1 MKPNSHPKTQA
12 GQATPKPA
20 SALLSWLLQRHV
32 WGALLTVLGLLTILS
47 LLSPTD
53 GQLSGAWSLMLRQ
66 MFGVGAY
73 PVALLLLASGIIILL
88 WEVLPIYQPPRWQA
102 IVGLEVAF
110 LSGLGI
116 IHRLWRGAPL
126 DLALA
131 GKGGGMVGWLWW
143 QAFVPVVGEW
153 LSVGIMLVIFGL
165 GVALALG
172 PSRRTLYERTS
183 RVLEVIWSR
192 IAKFVHGQLVIRPVN
207 PPPEQRIQEPEPA
220 FLRPSAPGTVAAA
233 RAPSRPAPQ
242 TTPEAPAKAPKNAI
256 RTVSRTPEPRTKPLA
271 PVAGMPGLDML
282 VADQAEKSDD
292 ADARARAQIIEET
305 LEAFGIPVEVLDW
318 HRGPVVT
325 QFDVEPGY
333 IERQDRD
340 GVMRR
345 FKIRVSKILSLSNDL
360 ALALA
365 ASPIRIEAPV
375 PGRAVV
381 GIEVPNDTK
390 TLVGL
395 RGVLDSNA
403 FRKAR
408 PPLRFAL
415 GRDVSGEPIV
425 ADLAAMP
432 HLLLAGATGSG
443 KSVCLNAIIAS
454 FLFFNSPDQVK
465 LLLVDPK
472 RVELTKYNGIPH
484 LIAPVVMDIE
494 KVIAALRWATREME
508 QRYEEFARTQ
518 SRNISA
524 YNKLAKSK
532 GLPLLPRIV
541 IIIDELADM
550 MLSAPD
556 DVERTICRLAQMA
569 RATGI
574 HLIIATQRP
583 SVDVVTGLIK
593 ANFPARISF
602 AVTSLIDSRVIL
614 DTPGAEKLLG
624 RGDMLF
630 MSPDSPK
637 LQRIQGCFVSDRE
650 LDALVAFWR
659 SITAQSPAEPEAPA
673 PWDDLSNAD
682 ESDDA
687 LLQQAIDLV
696 QQHNQASASFL
707 QRHMRIGYPRAARL
721 MDQLQKVGVVG
732 PPEQG
737 GRSRAVLNGTAD
749 SDSDDLADLNKEDA

>member
-1 MKPNSHPKTQA
+1 MKTKSNPRAKA
-12 GQATPKPA
+12 GHGAADRPLAT
-20 SALLSWLLQRHV
+20 LLAWLLQRHV
-32 WGALLTVLGLLTILS
+32 WGALLTVVGLLTILS
-47 LLSPTD
+47 LLSPSQ
-53 GQLSGAWSLMLRQ
+53 GKLSGDWSLMLRQ

-73 PVALLLLASGIIILL
+73 PMALLLLASGVIILL
-88 WEVLPIYQPPRWQA
+88 WEVLPPFVPRWQT
-102 IVGLEVAF
+102 IVGLEIAF
-110 LSGLGI
+110 LSGLGL
-116 IHRLWRGAPL
+116 IHRLGRGDPY
-126 DLALA
+126 DLAWA
-131 GKGGGMVGWLWW
+131 GKWGGMVGYFWW
-143 QAFVPVVGEW
+143 QALVPVVGRV
-153 LSVGIMLVIFGL
+153 LSVVVILIVFGA
-165 GVALALG
+165 GVALILG
-172 PSRRTLYERTS
+172 SSRRTLNERAGRWLS
-183 RVLEVIWSR
+183 GAWASARELASGLLAVLHPSSPLPE
-192 IAKFVHGQLVIRPVN
+192 ARPL
-207 PPPEQRIQEPEPA
+207 EPEPA
-220 FLRPSAPGTVAAA
+220 FLRPVASPVAQSHPVPQVPQAPV
-233 RAPSRPAPQ
+233 RAPSPGPTRVPARTPESRPAPAAS
-242 TTPEAPAKAPKNAI
+242 TTGLP
-256 RTVSRTPEPRTKPLA
+256 S
-271 PVAGMPGLDML
+271 LDML
-282 VADQAEKSDD
+282 VVDQGEKGDD
-292 ADARARAQIIEET
+292 ADARLRAQIIEET

-333 IERQDRD
+333 VERQDRD

-360 ALALA
+360 SLALA

-375 PGRAVV
+375 PGRPVV
-381 GIEVPNDTK
+381 GIEVPNETK
-390 TLVGL
+390 TVVGL

-415 GRDVSGEPIV
+415 GRDVSGEPVV
-425 ADLAAMP
+425 ADLASMP

-454 FLFFNSPDQVK
+454 FLFFNPPDQVK

-484 LIAPVVMDIE
+484 LIAPVVMDVE
-494 KVIAALRWATREME
+494 KVIAALRWVLREME
-508 QRYEEFARTQ
+508 RRYEEFAQ
-518 SRNISA
+518 QGARNLSA

-532 GLPLLPRIV
+532 GWESLPRIV
-541 IIIDELADM
+541 VIIDELADM
-550 MLSAPD
+550 MLAAPD

-650 LDALVAFWR
+650 LDALVAYWQG
-659 SITAQSPAEPEAPA
+659 IAAVSPQEPEAPA
-673 PWDDLSNAD
+673 PWDDLSAD
-682 ESDDA
+682 GDSDDA
-687 LLQQAIDLV
+687 LLQQAAGLV

-721 MDQLQKVGVVG
+721 MDQLEKIGVVG
-732 PPEQG
+732 PPEVG
-737 GRSRAVLNGTAD
+737 GRSRAVLNGA
-749 SDSDDLADLNKEDA
+749 SDPNGDPLADADKEEA

>member
-1 MKPNSHPKTQA
+1 MKSKGDSRTRA
-12 GQATPKPA
+12 GQAPANKPA
-20 SALLSWLLQRHV
+20 AALLSWLLQRHV
-32 WGALLTVLGLLTILS
+32 WGALLTIVGLLTILS
-47 LLSPTD
+47 LLSLTQ
-53 GQLSGAWSLMLRQ
+53 GKLSERWSLMLRQ
-66 MFGVGAY
+66 MFGLGAY
-73 PVALLLLASGIIILL
+73 PIALLLLASGVVILL
-88 WEVLPIYQPPRWQA
+88 WEVLPSHTPPRWQT

-110 LSGLGI
+110 LSGLGLV
-116 IHRLWRGAPL
+116 HRLGRGDPL
-126 DLALA
+126 ALALA

-143 QAFVPVVGEW
+143 QAFVPVLGNV
-153 LSVGIMLVIFGL
+153 LSVAIMLMIFGT

-172 PSRRTLYERTS
+172 SSRHALYQGGRRLLGEAWAKIRDVVDHLQLAIHPSSPLPEVRT
-183 RVLEVIWSR
+183 
-192 IAKFVHGQLVIRPVN
+192 
-207 PPPEQRIQEPEPA
+207 QEPEPA
-220 FLRPSAPGTVAAA
+220 FLRPTASSNAQSQPVSKATSAAPV
-233 RAPSRPAPQ
+233 RAPSRNVTRVVPRASESQ
-242 TTPEAPAKAPKNAI
+242 T
-256 RTVSRTPEPRTKPLA
+256 RPLA
-271 PVAGMPGLDML
+271 PAAGLPNLDML
-282 VADQAEKSDD
+282 VVDQGDKGDD
-292 ADARARAQIIEET
+292 ADARMRAQIIEET

-333 IERQDRD
+333 VERQDRD

-360 ALALA
+360 SLALA

-375 PGRAVV
+375 PGRPVV
-381 GIEVPNDTK
+381 GIEVPNETK
-390 TLVGL
+390 TVVGL
-395 RGVLDSNA
+395 RGVLESDV

-408 PPLRFAL
+408 PPLRLAL
-415 GRDVSGEPIV
+415 GRDVSGEPVV
-425 ADLAAMP
+425 ADLASMP

-454 FLFFNSPDQVK
+454 FLFFSPPDQVK

-494 KVIAALRWATREME
+494 KVIAALRWVTREME
-508 QRYEEFARTQ
+508 RRYEEFAQRGA
-518 SRNISA
+518 RNISA
-524 YNKLAKSK
+524 YNKMAKSK
-532 GLPLLPRIV
+532 GLELLPRIV
-541 IIIDELADM
+541 VVIDELADM
-550 MLSAPD
+550 MLAAPD

-574 HLIIATQRP
+574 HLVIATQRP

-602 AVTSLIDSRVIL
+602 AVTSLIDSRVVL

-637 LQRIQGCFVSDRE
+637 LQRIQGCYVSDRE

-659 SITAQSPAEPEAPA
+659 SAAAQVPTEPEAPA
-673 PWDDLSNAD
+673 PWDDVSAEED
-682 ESDDA
+682 SDDA

-721 MDQLQKVGVVG
+721 MDQLQKIGVVG
-732 PPEQG
+732 PPEAG
-737 GRSRAVLNGTAD
+737 GRSRIVLNGT
-749 SDSDDLADLNKEDA
+749 SDSNGDGSTGPDKEAA